1 MHRSLGDRAALNT
14 KQIRIED
21 FEHCAPEGD
30 FSWMPAHANFQL
42 ETITITLP
50 VLNRAVKAA
59 LGDPSKVRPL
69 DIPGTPDRVIGIRGR
84 LQDCIFHRGLDS
96 IQRCVE
102 GKDHDAVQSLVAA
115 TIKAWRKPEYKWW
128 SIAYDISKV
137 KRRSHQIRLLEG
149 DQEEWQDEDKDVD
162 DYATWYDSAAEDDT
176 DVESPDFLYQGGFCP
191 TPEEDQGWY
200 RNKPDQEKW

>member
-1 MHRSLGDRAALNT
+1 M
-14 KQIRIED
+14 KQIRIEY

-42 ETITITLP
+42 ETIMITLP
-50 VLNRAVKAA
+50 VPNRAVKAA
-59 LGDPSKVRPL
+59 LGDPSKVGPL
-69 DIPGTPDRVIGIRGR
+69 DIPGTRDTVIGIRGR

-115 TIKAWRKPEYKWW
+115 TIKAWRKPEYKWR

-162 DYATWYDSAAEDDT
+162 DYAT
-176 DVESPDFLYQGGFCP
+176 V
-191 TPEEDQGWY
+191 
-200 RNKPDQEKW
+200 